1 MKNHEKMTH
10 DVFQRIEEYKVAQ
23 KKKKKLMIR
32 AATYAICVCLIAF
45 MTIGVW
51 RGGMLTASP
60 ITPDNNNTVSTN
72 HGEVDHKTPGNQGG
86 VQSNPPANS
95 QGDNPSNPAVTDPPV
110 VSQTVPY
117 HSSDPGG
124 NPSDN
129 PGGVP
134 SGNPGGVPGGNP
146 NAVQQL
152 KAVSY
157 QEAKDLF
164 EHPIVECFESNFMN
178 YEIVMVSQRG
188 DWNGYYFGVHYIFS
202 DGEISLIDQ
211 DRLKASVFSVS
222 DLYDKIEY
230 NGHTFF
236 ATKENYL
243 PDDSQIA
250 IWYCP
255 KMKDDLGVGIAYSA
269 NFDKS
274 VDPARIMDLLL
285 SLEIKQHDE
294 ESRYTPR

>member
-10 DVFQRIEEYKVAQ
+10 DVFQRMEEYKAAQ
-23 KKKKKLMIR
+23 KKKKKMMIR
-32 AATYAICVCLIAF
+32 AATGAICVCLIAL
-45 MTIGVW
+45 MSIGVW
-51 RGGMLTASP
+51 RSGMLTTPP
-60 ITPDNNNTVSTN
+60 ITLDDNSTVSN
-72 HGEVDHKTPGNQGG
+72 NPGKGDHKTPGNHGG

-95 QGDNPSNPAVTDPPV
+95 QGDNPSDPAVTDPPV
-110 VSQTVPY
+110 VSQTIPY

-124 NPSDN
+124 EPSGVPSDN

-134 SGNPGGVPGGNP
+134 SGNPGGIPGGNP

-152 KAVSY
+152 KVVSY

-236 ATKENYL
+236 AKKENYL
-243 PDDSQIA
+243 PDFRIE

-255 KMKDDLGVGIAYSA
+255 KVENHLGVGIAYSA
-269 NFDKS
+269 HFDKS
-274 VDPARIMDLLL
+274 VDLARIMDLLL
-285 SLEIKQHDE
+285 SLEIKQHNE
-294 ESRYTPR
+294 